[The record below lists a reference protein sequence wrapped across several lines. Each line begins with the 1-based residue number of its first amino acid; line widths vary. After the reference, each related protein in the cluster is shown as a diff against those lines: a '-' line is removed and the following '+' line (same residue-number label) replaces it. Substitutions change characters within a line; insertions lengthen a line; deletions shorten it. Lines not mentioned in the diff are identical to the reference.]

1 MTVSRGVGT
10 VIAAIAGILLIV
22 VTVVI
27 LVAVLTPNS
36 DPSSL
41 ISKAI
46 ELRNSKTPIE
56 RANLITS
63 IDDEVASLGNSDVS
77 EQWDRMLSCLSEVC
91 PDEAFLDLI
100 LVTTAA
106 FETEIPNSA
115 TIINAI
121 ATVKYWGNSENMLD
135 FSRAMSNADKQIEE
149 SDNRAAKKV
158 WDQILECENTCE
170 DKNNLYFALIRALTQ

>member
-1 MTVSRGVGT
+1 MTVSRGVGGI
-10 VIAAIAGILLIV
+10 IAAIAGILV
-22 VTVVI
+22 VVIAVVI

-36 DPSSL
+36 NPSGL
-41 ISKAI
+41 ISKTI
-46 ELRNSKTPIE
+46 DLRNAKTPIE

-63 IDDEVASLGNSDVS
+63 IDDEVANLGAGDVK

-106 FETEIPNSA
+106 YETEISNSA

-121 ATVKYWGNSENMLD
+121 ATVKYWGQPEQMLD
-135 FSRAMSNADKQIEE
+135 FSRAMSTANDQIDE

-158 WDQILECENTCE
+158 WGQILACENTCAE
-170 DKNNLYFALIRALTQ
+170 KNDLYFALIRDLVQ